1 MTSGLR
7 KTHKI
12 IWIVLI
18 IIMPVLIVLSIKSIK
33 EPLLTDGDLSLT
45 PILSGQRIVLDDDSF
60 FIGIKE
66 QNSLNALQIIL
77 KKPLKSASS
86 LVYGVLP
93 SKKKDTYLG
102 VLDKKGVYMFE
113 IDKQI
118 RSIRIYDEIKKSDI
132 VNIEL

>member
-33 EPLLTDGDLSLT
+33 EPLLTDDDLSLT

-60 FIGIKE
+60 FIGVKE

-93 SKKKDTYLG
+93 SEKKDTYLG

>member
-1 MTSGLR
+1 
-7 KTHKI
+7 
-12 IWIVLI
+12 
-18 IIMPVLIVLSIKSIK
+18 MPVLIVLSIKSIK
-33 EPLLTDGDLSLT
+33 EPLLTDDDLSLT

-60 FIGIKE
+60 FIGVKE

-93 SKKKDTYLG
+93 SEKKDTYLG

>member
-60 FIGIKE
+60 FIGVKE

-93 SKKKDTYLG
+93 SEKKDTYLG